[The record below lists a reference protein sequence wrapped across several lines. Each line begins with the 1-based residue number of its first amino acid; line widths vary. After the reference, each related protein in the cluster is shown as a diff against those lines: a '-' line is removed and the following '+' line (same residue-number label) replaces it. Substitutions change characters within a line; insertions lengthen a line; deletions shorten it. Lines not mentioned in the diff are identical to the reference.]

1 MERPLTISL
10 WGEAWRLE
18 SASLRTIIVLIASV
32 KLKSSWCWT
41 CSFMFEEWLHIRLTK
56 YLFIEVIIE
65 IAPKSPKAIVVR
77 IYGSKSKQRHSP
89 PQPPRSP
96 HPQKILGRFIEQQWE
111 DKSESPHGWRLPCGI
126 EVDMLVAPSSSF
138 VTSLRSI
145 VWQWD
150 ANFYDQITLKTVSQ
164 HEFWQ

>member
-1 MERPLTISL
+1 
-10 WGEAWRLE
+10 
-18 SASLRTIIVLIASV
+18 
-32 KLKSSWCWT
+32 
-41 CSFMFEEWLHIRLTK
+41 MFKNDYTQGCDK
-56 YLFIEVIIE
+56 YLLIEVIIE

-96 HPQKILGRFIEQQWE
+96 HPQKILGRFIEQQGE
-111 DKSESPHGWRLPCGI
+111 DKSESPHGCRLPGGV

-138 VTSLRSI
+138 VTSLRST

-150 ANFYDQITLKTVSQ
+150 ANLNKSNHLENSVPA
-164 HEFWQ
+164 